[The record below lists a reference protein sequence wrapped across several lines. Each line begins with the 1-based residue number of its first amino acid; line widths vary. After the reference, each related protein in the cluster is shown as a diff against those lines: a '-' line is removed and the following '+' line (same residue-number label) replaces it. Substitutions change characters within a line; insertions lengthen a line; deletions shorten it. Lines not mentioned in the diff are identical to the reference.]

1 MYDRQIRHTLAQ
13 EYSGSCSSEW
23 RTVVSKVPGKASKV
37 NIIVIVPKPT
47 QVDRASS
54 PRGTGEPSL
63 RNSAKNLDVSS
74 RDVFPALNCAGRS

>member
-1 MYDRQIRHTLAQ
+1 M
-13 EYSGSCSSEW
+13 
-23 RTVVSKVPGKASKV
+23 PGKASKI

-54 PRGTGEPSL
+54 LRGTGEPSL

-74 RDVFPALNCAGRS
+74 RDVFPVWFSGNLVSWFSGKFFKNIF